1 MAGNILW
8 QSGTV
13 ISFAPQTSGQG
24 AQLTN
29 GSRVFASGDVYN
41 NGASGGPCL
50 FGMFTLIC
58 AASGFGANVMA
69 NQGIDLFLLPAADG
83 TNPITG
89 ATSGLPPTMLRGSFV
104 TPISGNTPRMA
115 MGVEGVPLLPVRYR
129 VWIQNNTG
137 QTLTSGWSLFFDGY
151 NGAYT

>member
-13 ISFAPQTSGQG
+13 ISFAAQLSGQG

-41 NGASGGPCL
+41 DGRSGGPCL
-50 FGMFTLIC
+50 FGNFTLIC

-69 NQGIDLFLLPAADG
+69 NQSVDLYLLPAADG
-83 TNPITG
+83 TNPVTG
-89 ATSGLPPTMLRGSFV
+89 ATSGLPPTALRGSFV
-104 TPISGNTPRMA
+104 TPISGNVPRLI
-115 MGVEGVPLLPVRYR
+115 MGAEGVPLMPVRYR
-129 VWIQNNTG
+129 SWLHNNTG

-151 NGAYT
+151 NEAYT